1 MKKLIASKSRLLI
14 GAGFLFAIL
23 CFSSGCSKS
32 SSSNNAT
39 NPGANE
45 VWIESG
51 AFNPATITVNAGTTI
66 TWTNKD
72 VTAHT
77 VTSDK
82 SGDFDSG
89 TINVN
94 GTYPRLFPTAGS
106 FPYHCTIHPTMT
118 ARVVVN

>member
-1 MKKLIASKSRLLI
+1 
-14 GAGFLFAIL
+14 
-23 CFSSGCSKS
+23 
-32 SSSNNAT
+32 
-39 NPGANE
+39 
-45 VWIESG
+45 
-51 AFNPATITVNAGTTI
+51 AGTTI

-94 GTYPRLFPTAGS
+94 GTWPRMFPTAGS
-106 FPYHCTIHPTMT
+106 FPYHCTIHPSMKAT
-118 ARVVVN
+118 VIVN